1 MRPLPS
7 PALHRRQWQVGQAGF
22 NLAELAAIVSALVLL
37 LAVGLY
43 GWLEIRENGRRAVC
57 RANLGLISKAVLM
70 YAQDHRQTLPLLD
83 PSPPPGMWWWYK
95 EQVKRYVGL
104 TGPSSPND
112 RVFGCPSDRG
122 YGDPENP
129 VPFRESARTDYNS
142 YVFNGVN
149 LPGIPH
155 IAGWR
160 LSRIRDPERT
170 LLVMEWTA
178 HAPLSWHDSKTGRR
192 NAPFYNDALNMVG
205 FVDGHVD
212 YIKIYYDGINP
223 AYTRDPIGGYDYK
236 YSGY

>member
-1 MRPLPS
+1 MSTLP
-7 PALHRRQWQVGQAGF
+7 ARAFRRGGRDPGPGGF
-22 NLAELAAIVSALVLL
+22 AWADLMAIVGAVALVFAVAFRAG
-37 LAVGLY
+37 LA
-43 GWLEIRENGRRAVC
+43 WRDKARRAVC
-57 RANLGLISKAVLM
+57 RANVGLISKAVLM
-70 YAQDHRQTLPLLD
+70 YAQEHRETLPLLD

-112 RVFGCPSDRG
+112 KVFGCPSDRG
-122 YGDPENP
+122 YGDPQNP

-149 LPGIPH
+149 LPGIPN

-160 LSRIRDPERT
+160 LSRIRGPDKT
-170 LLVMEWTA
+170 LLVMEWPA

-192 NAPFYNDALNMVG
+192 NAPFYNNALNMVG

-212 YIKIYYDGINP
+212 YIPIYYDGINP
-223 AYTRDPIGGYDYK
+223 AYTRDPIRGYNYK